1 MPLQPS
7 ETLRQCSEITSTIAK
22 QAILAANGTEELKKI
37 LNYTLDPFKVFGIK
51 QFEFVEPL
59 DFGKVCTTEQQRY
72 EAMFDLLDAL
82 MKREVTGDA
91 ARNRIRLLSSA
102 MIESE
107 QEVFYKILKKDLKC
121 GVAEGIVNKV
131 FPKLIPEFEIQLAQ
145 PSKFLKRVKYPCLVQ
160 AKYDGVRVVAL
171 VEPQENSVTYYSRNG
186 KQFMNFSC
194 FDKELLQLAH
204 KEPKMFDGEVIGPRG
219 DDFRGIMQQ
228 CRRKFD
234 VEPKGLNFNVFDWM
248 PMHHFVR
255 QATTL
260 TQTNRTSYLD
270 ELCTITEL
278 ESKRVFIVVGVK
290 CYNEEQLMA
299 YYDSC
304 VGEGFEGIII
314 KDLEGEYEFKR
325 SVSWIKMKPS
335 DTIDLKVTE
344 IQEGRGKYAGKL
356 GAFIVEREGVTI
368 NVGSGLKD
376 DERVSLEEAQKL
388 YVGKVI
394 EIEYDSVTPDG
405 SLRFPRFKC
414 VREDKCK
421 P

>member
-7 ETLRQCSEITSTIAK
+7 AVLKECSENTSTSAK
-22 QAILAANGTEELKKI
+22 QAILAANSTEELKTI
-37 LNYTLDPFKVFGIK
+37 LKYALDPFRVFGVK
-51 QFEFVEPL
+51 QFEFHHPTIKSDAGLSLFPE
-59 DFGKVCTTEQQRY
+59 
-72 EAMFDLLDAL
+72 MFELLERL
-82 MKREVTGDA
+82 MRREITGDA
-91 ARNRIRLLSSA
+91 ARNEIKALSSQ
-102 MIESE
+102 MTQDE
-107 QEVFYKILKKDLKC
+107 QDVFYKILKKDLKC
-121 GVAEGIVNKV
+121 GVAEGIVNKA

-145 PSKFLKRVKYPCLVQ
+145 PSKFLKRVRYPCLVQ

-171 VEPQENSVTYYSRNG
+171 TEPKENDVTYYSRNG

-194 FDKELLQLAH
+194 FNKELLQLSN

-248 PMHHFVR
+248 PMHHFIR
-255 QATTL
+255 QNTCFL
-260 TQTNRTSYLD
+260 QKDRTGYLG
-270 ELCTITEL
+270 ELHEMTHTEPQ
-278 ESKRVFIVVGVK
+278 RVFIVVGK
-290 CYNEEQLMA
+290 ICNNEEELMA

-356 GAFIVEREGVTI
+356 GAFIVDREGVTI

-394 EIEYDSVTPDG
+394 EIEYDSITPDG

-414 VREDKCK
+414 LREDK
-421 P
+421 

>member
-7 ETLRQCSEITSTIAK
+7 AVLKECSATTSTVAK
-22 QAILAANGTEELKKI
+22 AQVLAANATEELKKI
-37 LNYTLDPFKVFGIK
+37 LNYALDPFKVYGIK
-51 QFEFVEPL
+51 QFEFAKPDGGDEKP
-59 DFGKVCTTEQQRY
+59 TIYPE
-72 EAMFDLLDAL
+72 MFKLLEKF
-82 MKREVTGDA
+82 MRREITGDA
-91 ARNRIRLLSSA
+91 ARNEIKELSRS
-102 MIESE
+102 MTEHE
-107 QEVFYKILKKDLKC
+107 QDIFFKILKKDLKC
-121 GVAEGIVNKV
+121 GVAEGIVNKT

-145 PSKFLKRVKYPCLVQ
+145 PSKFLKRVRYPCLVQ

-171 VEPQENSVTYYSRNG
+171 TEPKENDVTYYSRNG

-194 FDKELLQLAH
+194 FNKELLQLSNR
-204 KEPKMFDGEVIGPRG
+204 EPKMFDGEVIGPRG

-255 QATTL
+255 QNTSL

-270 ELCTITEL
+270 ELRTITQL
-278 ESKRVFIVVGVK
+278 ESQRVFIVVGVK

-299 YYDSC
+299 YYDQC
-304 VGEGFEGIII
+304 VTEGYEGVII
-314 KDLEGEYEFKR
+314 KDLDGEYEFKR

-335 DTIDLKVTE
+335 DTIDLKVTD
-344 IQEGRGKYAGKL
+344 IQEGKGKYAGKL
-356 GAFIVEREGVTI
+356 GAFIVDREGVTI

-376 DERVSLEEAQKL
+376 DERVSLEEAHKL
-388 YVGKVI
+388 YIGKTI
-394 EIEYDSVTPDG
+394 EIEFDSITPDK

-414 VREDKCK
+414 LREDKNV
-421 P
+421 